1 MRRPPT
7 HGRDSGHDPVPIW
20 HTRRPV
26 PTTSGSASLV
36 GVLLVLAT
44 AALVML
50 HGLALAT
57 GGSAATRTLA
67 AILPALTDLDQ
78 ALQVHGDA
86 VRVAASDDGFVP
98 VPGLPLPVAV
108 PAQAAQTGGEALRHE
123 AIAAMTRAVYRS
135 GSGALQ
141 AEEAVARS
149 TTPLTRSWL
158 LDQALNLLTR
168 SMHAHLALWRV
179 PAVAAVT
186 ILAAL
191 LAMTTGWRRASVA
204 VGSAVAAGALVATV
218 VAALGWGAVLVLLSG
233 SGDVTEAVLGR
244 VTRDVAMMVIGT
256 GLIVAVAATL
266 MAAVGTLPRGGGRA
280 ASANLASPR
289 LDGQ

>member
-1 MRRPPT
+1 MRQPPT
-7 HGRDSGHDPVPIW
+7 HGLDPGRDPVPIW

-26 PTTSGSASLV
+26 PTASGSASLI

-57 GGSAATRTLA
+57 GSSAAARTLA
-67 AILPALTDLDQ
+67 ATLPALTDLDQ
-78 ALQVHGDA
+78 ALQVHGEA
-86 VRVAASDDGFVP
+86 VRATASDDGFVP

-108 PAQAAQTGGEALRHE
+108 PAQAAQAGGEALRRE
-123 AIAAMTRAVYRS
+123 AVAAMTRAVYRS
-135 GSGALQ
+135 GSGAFR

-158 LDQALNLLTR
+158 LDQALHLLTR
-168 SMHAHLALWRV
+168 TTHARLALWRV

-191 LAMTTGWRRASVA
+191 LAMTTGWRRALVA
-204 VGSAVAAGALVATV
+204 VGSAVAAGAIFATV

-266 MAAVGTLPRGGGRA
+266 MAAAGTLPRGDGRV

-289 LDGQ
+289 LDRQ